1 MRKTACILLAA
12 VVAIVLAA
20 STGHA
25 AGKKYTGFLGDY
37 YMNMHPGPEGGVKE
51 RWLKP
56 SADFSKYKKLMVDNV
71 IFYFA
76 DDSAD
81 KGIDAEEMKELSDAF
96 NQAIVDALKDRYTL
110 VAEPGPD
117 VARLRIAITN
127 VKKSKPGRSAVSTI
141 LPIGLGI
148 SLIKKGATGTWSG
161 AGATSA
167 EFMALDSMSDDVIA
181 VAADE
186 QAAAFSDRFTGLG
199 AAKEAFKFWAG
210 RIRAFMDTASGGD
223 KREPK

>member
-1 MRKTACILLAA
+1 MKKTICSLLT
-12 VVAIVLAA
+12 VVMAIVLAA
-20 STGHA
+20 STGQA
-25 AGKKYTGFLGDY
+25 ADKKYSGFLGDY
-37 YMNMHPGPEGGVKE
+37 YKNMHPGPEGGVKD

-56 SADFSKYKKLMVDNV
+56 GVDFSKYKKLMVDNV
-71 IFYFA
+71 TFYFA

-96 NQAIVDALKDRYTL
+96 NQAIVDALKDKYTL

-127 VKKSKPGRSAVSTI
+127 VKKSKPGRSAISTI
-141 LPIGLGI
+141 LPVGLGI
-148 SLIKKGATGTWSG
+148 NLIKKGTTGTWSG

-167 EFMALDSMSDDVIA
+167 EFMALDSTSDDVIA

-186 QAAAFSDRFTGLG
+186 QTAAFSDRFTGLG

-210 RIRAFMDTASGGD
+210 RIKAFMDTASGGN
-223 KREPK
+223 KM

>member
-1 MRKTACILLAA
+1 MKKTIYSLLG
-12 VVAIVLAA
+12 VMMVIVLVA
-20 STGHA
+20 STGQA
-25 AGKKYTGFLGDY
+25 AGKKYSGFLGDY
-37 YMNMHPGPEGGVKE
+37 YKNMHPGPEGGVKD

-56 SADFSKYKKLMVDNV
+56 GVDFSKYKKLMVDNV

-81 KGIDAEEMKELSDAF
+81 KGVDAEEMKELSDAF
-96 NQAIVDALKDRYTL
+96 NQAIVDALKDKYTL

-148 SLIKKGATGTWSG
+148 SLIRKGATGTWSG

-210 RIRAFMDTASGGD
+210 RIRAFMDTASGGN
-223 KREPK
+223 KMESK